1 MTLEEKAKA
10 YDEALERAVEFHKD
24 TDRHLKATIE
34 RIFPELKE
42 SKDER
47 IRKRLIDCLKFS
59 LKGAEEQD
67 AAGCSRQKDIEAY
80 KWGIAYLEKHKE
92 HKSLPLGLSV
102 EDLEKLPYFSPSSEV
117 LPDGTVIHHTSGYLI
132 KPKEQ
137 KPTITIDQL
146 KSFMLRYLQDAA
158 NRKDDSE
165 IEADTDKWA
174 KKILE
179 YSLGW
184 KPSKEQIIAV
194 EAAYSVL
201 KSHDTWGEDEHLPIL
216 MSLINDLQKLL

>member
-1 MTLEEKAKA
+1 MNKEIEIPEG
-10 YDEALERAVEFHKD
+10 YEAR
-24 TDRHLKATIE
+24 IE
-34 RIFPELKE
+34 GNKVILELK
-42 SKDER
+42 DEK
-47 IRKRLIDCLKFS
+47 IRKVLVSIVKWLGFDSSFFIDNSVAKSEVL
-59 LKGAEEQD
+59 
-67 AAGCSRQKDIEAY
+67 
-80 KWGIAYLEKHKE
+80 AYLEKHKE

-102 EDLEKLPYFSPSSEV
+102 EDLEKSPYFSPSSEV
-117 LPDGTVIHHTSGYLI
+117 LPDGTVIHHTSGFLV

-184 KPSKEQIIAV
+184 KPSKEQM
-194 EAAYSVL
+194 AALDSARIWLSIDGYGLCPLLQSLLDDL
-201 KSHDTWGEDEHLPIL
+201 K
-216 MSLINDLQKLL
+216 KL